1 MYKKRVSWTVG
12 DRCHNRY
19 MSDIAHDVVKK
30 CVLYSLFINIIRQ
43 TILNVKQKR
52 PVMYSPTLNEVCWL
66 KKVRFTS
73 QPRNNLPDCSR
84 NNMSYNIWTQ
94 CLVSLLD
101 SFSIIFY
108 WLYLFQ
114 IFFTYFFFIIS
125 HLIKHFIV

>member
-12 DRCHNRY
+12 DRCHNQY
-19 MSDIAHDVVKK
+19 MSDMAHDVVKK
-30 CVLYSLFINIIRQ
+30 CVLYSLFIDIIRQ

-84 NNMSYNIWTQ
+84 NNMSYNIRTQ
-94 CLVSLLD
+94 CLVYHYLTHFLL
-101 SFSIIFY
+101 FSISNIFHLFF
-108 WLYLFQ
+108 LY
-114 IFFTYFFFIIS
+114 YFAFNKTFYCII
-125 HLIKHFIV
+125 IQ